1 MGYQSAAG
9 YNANTPPY
17 VLAAVQRKALA
28 NELPLLVCL
37 VPFSFF
43 ALRRTLAKP
52 WWDRRKVPMTK
63 QFCLRIV
70 GLIVFGFSPL
80 ACADDLPMVTPKET
94 GMSAERL
101 ALVDKAMEDSIEKS
115 LLPGGIVMVARHG
128 EIAHFKAYGKMDL
141 EADKPMTTETI
152 FRIYSM
158 SKAVTTTAAMM
169 LIDEGKLAVNDPVSK
184 YLPELKNVMVARGG
198 QSHRAERT
206 MTIADLLRHTSGY
219 SYGSTGESAH
229 DKAYKDLKVLDTGDT
244 LEALQAKLTKL
255 PLPFEPG
262 TDWIYGISIDILG
275 RVVEVVSSKTLDD
288 F

>member
-1 MGYQSAAG
+1 
-9 YNANTPPY
+9 
-17 VLAAVQRKALA
+17 
-28 NELPLLVCL
+28 
-37 VPFSFF
+37 
-43 ALRRTLAKP
+43 
-52 WWDRRKVPMTK
+52 
-63 QFCLRIV
+63 
-70 GLIVFGFSPL
+70 
-80 ACADDLPMVTPKET
+80 
-94 GMSAERL
+94 MSAERL

-275 RVVEVVSSKTLDD
+275 RVVEKLRQLLHSPALRLKLGRAGRETVEQNYSAKAVAPKFYEVLAKVAQNKRGSLV
-288 F
+288 